1 MTEDSR
7 KDPEKEI
14 IELSEIIVGT
24 SEDDDAIV
32 EMTEGLLDEARNGIS
47 GATGD
52 ESGESRQMD
61 LSRDSEFD
69 FDLVSP
75 ENEIIEL
82 VEEIE
87 PGADVAEEEKAVEA
101 TDPGNAE
108 ENASAAENGN
118 DDILELT
125 EEVAAVSEQQ
135 LEQALER
142 VIEKRYGDMIDRV
155 LKEVIWQKVSEDIE
169 HLKQYLLTRKTED

>member
-7 KDPEKEI
+7 KDPDKEI
-14 IELSEIIVGT
+14 IELSEIVVGT

-52 ESGESRQMD
+52 ESGDSRQMD
-61 LSRDSEFD
+61 LSRDSAYD
-69 FDLVSP
+69 FGLVSP

-87 PGADVAEEEKAVEA
+87 PGADVQAEEKAVDGKE
-101 TDPGNAE
+101 TENGD
-108 ENASAAENGN
+108 ENASGAENGS

-125 EEVAAVSEQQ
+125 EEVAAVSGQQ

-169 HLKQYLLTRKTED
+169 HLKQYLLARKTEE

>member
-7 KDPEKEI
+7 RDPEKEI
-14 IELSEIIVGT
+14 IELSEIVVGT

-52 ESGESRQMD
+52 ESGDSRQMD
-61 LSRDSEFD
+61 LSRDSAFD
-69 FDLVSP
+69 FGLVSP

-87 PGADVAEEEKAVEA
+87 PGADVEGEEKAVDGKGTENG
-101 TDPGNAE
+101 D
-108 ENASAAENGN
+108 ENASGTENGS

-125 EEVAAVSEQQ
+125 EEVAAVSGQQ

-169 HLKQYLLTRKTED
+169 HLKQYLLARKTEE

>member
-1 MTEDSR
+1 MTEDSQ
-7 KDPEKEI
+7 KDPDKEI
-14 IELSEIIVGT
+14 IELSEIVVGT

-52 ESGESRQMD
+52 ASGDSRQMD

-82 VEEIE
+82 VEEVE
-87 PGADVAEEEKAVEA
+87 PGADVSEEEKAV
-101 TDPGNAE
+101 DDMGSGDGY
-108 ENASAAENGN
+108 ENARGPENGS

-125 EEVAAVSEQQ
+125 EEVATVSEQQ

-169 HLKQYLLTRKTED
+169 HLKQYLLTRESGR

>member
-1 MTEDSR
+1 MTEDSQ
-7 KDPEKEI
+7 KDPDKEI
-14 IELSEIIVGT
+14 IELSEIVVGT

-52 ESGESRQMD
+52 ESGDSRQMD
-61 LSRDSEFD
+61 LSRDPEFD

-87 PGADVAEEEKAVEA
+87 PGVDVSEEEKTVEGME
-101 TDPGNAE
+101 PGNAE
-108 ENASAAENGN
+108 ENARGAENGS

-125 EEVAAVSEQQ
+125 EEVEAVSERQ
-135 LEQALER
+135 LERALER

-169 HLKQYLLTRKTED
+169 HLKQYLLSRNSEG

>member
-7 KDPEKEI
+7 QDPDKEI
-14 IELSEIIVGT
+14 IELSEIVVGT

-52 ESGESRQMD
+52 ESGDARQMD
-61 LSRDSEFD
+61 LSRDSAFD

-87 PGADVAEEEKAVEA
+87 PGTDVQAEEKAVDRKGTENG
-101 TDPGNAE
+101 D
-108 ENASAAENGN
+108 ENASGTENGS

-125 EEVAAVSEQQ
+125 EEVPAVSGQQ

-169 HLKQYLLTRKTED
+169 HLKQYLLARKTEE

>member
-1 MTEDSR
+1 MTEDSQ
-7 KDPEKEI
+7 KDPDKEI
-14 IELSEIIVGT
+14 IELSEIVVGT
-24 SEDDDAIV
+24 SGDDDAIV
-32 EMTEGLLDEARNGIS
+32 EMTEGLLDKARNGIS

-52 ESGESRQMD
+52 APGDSRQMD

-75 ENEIIEL
+75 ENEITEL
-82 VEEIE
+82 VEEVE
-87 PGADVAEEEKAVEA
+87 PGADVSEEEKAV
-101 TDPGNAE
+101 DGRDSGNGA
-108 ENASAAENGN
+108 ENARGAEDGS

-125 EEVAAVSEQQ
+125 EEMATVSERQ

-169 HLKQYLLTRKTED
+169 HLKQYLLTRKSGR